1 MGKLNDTTIVNSIN
15 SEYVLLTD
23 SNGLPLRISKNNLA
37 EAVRSVMSEANIIN
51 KGLMP
56 AGLIG
61 SKNVMAS
68 VLLCE
73 TTALAITGS
82 ILLSVSATTS
92 GIPNLYFISMGRAG
106 GSTGN
111 PTVRVKVLSGNYTI
125 KIIGKTDAD
134 GKCKVYAERNQF
146 TPILDVIAMSTYGIT
161 MKMEIAD
168 NSDFEGGF
176 EATLE

>member
-1 MGKLNDTTIVNSIN
+1 MGKLSEAAIVNSIN

-23 SNGLPLRISKNNLA
+23 SNGLPVRISKNNLA
-37 EAVRSVMSEANIIN
+37 EVIRGVMNEANITD

-56 AGLIG
+56 SGMIG
-61 SKNVMAS
+61 SINKGAS
-68 VLLCE
+68 TLLCE
-73 TTALAITGS
+73 TQSIAVTAS
-82 ILLSVSATTS
+82 MLLSISATTT
-92 GIPNLYFISMGRAG
+92 GLPNLYFMTMARASG
-106 GSTGN
+106 NTGD
-111 PTVRVKVLSGNYTI
+111 PIIKVKVLAGSYNM

-134 GKCKVYAERNQF
+134 GKCKVYAERNRF
-146 TPILDVIAMSTYGIT
+146 TPILDVIAMSTSGIT

>member
-1 MGKLNDTTIVNSIN
+1 MKLNEAAHVNTIGSEFITLMDANGSPLKIN
-15 SEYVLLTD
+15 KAD
-23 SNGLPLRISKNNLA
+23 LA
-37 EAVRSVMSEANIIN
+37 EAIRDNIPEANIIN

-61 SKNVMAS
+61 FKNVMTS

-111 PTVRVKVLSGNYTI
+111 PTVRVKVLSGDYTI
-125 KIIGKTDAD
+125 KIIGK
-134 GKCKVYAERNQF
+134 
-146 TPILDVIAMSTYGIT
+146 ILLC
-161 MKMEIAD
+161 
-168 NSDFEGGF
+168 EGRK
-176 EATLE
+176 

>member
-1 MGKLNDTTIVNSIN
+1 MGKLNDSTIVNSIN

-61 SKNVMAS
+61 SKNVMES

-111 PTVRVKVLSGNYTI
+111 PTVRVKVLSGDYTI

-146 TPILDVIAMSTYGIT
+146 TPVLDVIAMSTYGIT

>member
-1 MGKLNDTTIVNSIN
+1 MGKLSEAAIVNSIN

-23 SNGLPLRISKNNLA
+23 SNGLPVRISKNNLA
-37 EAVRSVMSEANIIN
+37 EVIRGVMNEANITD

-56 AGLIG
+56 SGMIG
-61 SKNVMAS
+61 SINKGAS
-68 VLLCE
+68 TLLCE
-73 TTALAITGS
+73 TQSITVTAS
-82 ILLSVSATTS
+82 MLLSISATTT
-92 GIPNLYFISMGRAG
+92 GLPNLYFITMARASG
-106 GSTGN
+106 NTGN
-111 PTVRVKVLSGNYTI
+111 PIIKVKVLSGSYNM

-134 GKCKVYAERNQF
+134 GKCKIYAERNQF

-161 MKMEIAD
+161 MKMETAD

>member
-1 MGKLNDTTIVNSIN
+1 MGKLSEAAIVNSIN

-23 SNGLPLRISKNNLA
+23 SNGLPVRISKNNLA

-61 SKNVMAS
+61 SKNVMES

-106 GSTGN
+106 SSTGN
-111 PTVRVKVLSGNYTI
+111 PTVRVKVLSGDYTI

-146 TPILDVIAMSTYGIT
+146 TPVLDVIAMSTSGIT

-168 NSDFEGGF
+168 NSDFANGF
-176 EATLE
+176 EATLM

>member
-1 MGKLNDTTIVNSIN
+1 MGKLSEAAIVNSIN

-23 SNGLPLRISKNNLA
+23 SNGLPVRISKNNLA
-37 EAVRSVMSEANIIN
+37 EVIRGVMNEANITD

-56 AGLIG
+56 SGMIG
-61 SKNVMAS
+61 SMNKGAS
-68 VLLCE
+68 TLLCE
-73 TTALAITGS
+73 TRSITVTAS
-82 ILLSVSATTS
+82 MLLSISATTT
-92 GIPNLYFISMGRAG
+92 GLPNLYFITMARASG
-106 GSTGN
+106 NTGD
-111 PTVRVKVLSGNYTI
+111 PIIKVKVLAGSYNM

-161 MKMEIAD
+161 MKMETAD

>member
-1 MGKLNDTTIVNSIN
+1 MGKLSEAAIVNSIN

-23 SNGLPLRISKNNLA
+23 SNGLPVRISKNNLA

-61 SKNVMAS
+61 SKNVMKS

-106 GSTGN
+106 SSTGN
-111 PTVRVKVLSGNYTI
+111 PTVRVKVLSGDYTI

-146 TPILDVIAMSTYGIT
+146 TPVLNVIAMSTYGIT

>member
-1 MGKLNDTTIVNSIN
+1 MGKLSEAAIVNSIN

-23 SNGLPLRISKNNLA
+23 SNGLPVRISKNNLA
-37 EAVRSVMSEANIIN
+37 EVIRGVMNEANITD

-56 AGLIG
+56 SGMIG
-61 SKNVMAS
+61 SINKGAS
-68 VLLCE
+68 TLLCE
-73 TTALAITGS
+73 TQSITVTAS
-82 ILLSVSATTS
+82 MLLSISAVTT
-92 GIPNLYFISMGRAG
+92 GLPNLYFITMARASG
-106 GSTGN
+106 NTGN
-111 PTVRVKVLSGNYTI
+111 PIIKVKVLSGSYNM

-134 GKCKVYAERNQF
+134 GKCKIYAERNQF

-161 MKMEIAD
+161 MKMETAD

>member
-111 PTVRVKVLSGNYTI
+111 PTVRVKVLSGDYTI

>member
-111 PTVRVKVLSGNYTI
+111 PTVRVKVLSGDYTI
-125 KIIGKTDAD
+125 KIIGKTDAN

>member
-1 MGKLNDTTIVNSIN
+1 MSTIG

-23 SNGLPLRISKNNLA
+23 SNGLPVRISKNNLA

-82 ILLSVSATTS
+82 ILLSVSAITS
-92 GIPNLYFISMGRAG
+92 GIPNLYFISMGRAV

-111 PTVRVKVLSGNYTI
+111 PTLRVKVLSGDYTI
-125 KIIGKTDAD
+125 KIIGKTDAED
-134 GKCKVYAERNQF
+134 KCKVYAERNQF
-146 TPILDVIAMSTYGIT
+146 TPVLNVIAMSTYGIT

-168 NSDFEGGF
+168 NSEFEGGF

>member
-1 MGKLNDTTIVNSIN
+1 MGKLSEAAIVNSIN

>member
-1 MGKLNDTTIVNSIN
+1 MGKLSEAAIVNSIN

-23 SNGLPLRISKNNLA
+23 SNGLPVRISKNNLA

-61 SKNVMAS
+61 SKNVMKS

-73 TTALAITGS
+73 TTDLAITGS

-106 GSTGN
+106 SSTGN
-111 PTVRVKVLSGNYTI
+111 PTVRVKVLSGDYTI

-146 TPILDVIAMSTYGIT
+146 TPVLNVIAMSTYGIT

>member
-1 MGKLNDTTIVNSIN
+1 MGKLSEAAIVNSIN

-23 SNGLPLRISKNNLA
+23 SNGLPVRISKNNLA
-37 EAVRSVMSEANIIN
+37 EVIRGVMNEANITD

-56 AGLIG
+56 SGMIG
-61 SKNVMAS
+61 SINKGAS
-68 VLLCE
+68 TLLCE
-73 TTALAITGS
+73 TQSITVTAS
-82 ILLSVSATTS
+82 MLLSISAVTT
-92 GIPNLYFISMGRAG
+92 GLPNLYFITMART
-106 GSTGN
+106 TGN
-111 PTVRVKVLSGNYTI
+111 TGDPIINVKVLAGSYNM

-176 EATLE
+176 EATLI

>member
-1 MGKLNDTTIVNSIN
+1 MGKLSEAAIVNSIN

-23 SNGLPLRISKNNLA
+23 SNGLPVRISKNNLA
-37 EAVRSVMSEANIIN
+37 EVIRGVMNEANITD

-56 AGLIG
+56 SGMIG
-61 SKNVMAS
+61 SINKGAS
-68 VLLCE
+68 TLLCE
-73 TTALAITGS
+73 TQSITVTAS
-82 ILLSVSATTS
+82 MLLSISATTT
-92 GIPNLYFISMGRAG
+92 GLPNLYFITIARASG
-106 GSTGN
+106 NTGD
-111 PTVRVKVLSGNYTI
+111 PIIKVKVLAGSYNM

-146 TPILDVIAMSTYGIT
+146 TPVLDVIAMSTYGIT
-161 MKMEIAD
+161 MKMETAD

>member
-1 MGKLNDTTIVNSIN
+1 MGKLNDTAIVNSIN

-23 SNGLPLRISKNNLA
+23 SNGLPVRISKNNLA

-82 ILLSVSATTS
+82 ILLSVSAITS
-92 GIPNLYFISMGRAG
+92 GRPNLYFISMGRAV

-111 PTVRVKVLSGNYTI
+111 PTVRVKVLSGDYTI
-125 KIIGKTDAD
+125 KIIGKTDAE

-146 TPILDVIAMSTYGIT
+146 TPVLDVIAMSTYGIT

>member
-1 MGKLNDTTIVNSIN
+1 MGKLSEAAIVNSIN

-23 SNGLPLRISKNNLA
+23 SNGLPVRISKNNLA
-37 EAVRSVMSEANIIN
+37 EVIRGVMNEANITD

-56 AGLIG
+56 SGMIG
-61 SKNVMAS
+61 SINKGAS
-68 VLLCE
+68 TLLCE
-73 TTALAITGS
+73 TQSITVTAS
-82 ILLSVSATTS
+82 MLLSISTTTT
-92 GIPNLYFISMGRAG
+92 GLPNLYFITMARVSGN
-106 GSTGN
+106 TGD
-111 PTVRVKVLSGNYTI
+111 PIIKVKVLAGSYNM

-161 MKMEIAD
+161 MKMETAD

>member
-1 MGKLNDTTIVNSIN
+1 MGKLSEAAIVNSIN

-23 SNGLPLRISKNNLA
+23 SNGLPVRISKNNLA
-37 EAVRSVMSEANIIN
+37 EVIRGVMNEANITD

-56 AGLIG
+56 SGMIG
-61 SKNVMAS
+61 SINKGAS
-68 VLLCE
+68 TLLCE
-73 TTALAITGS
+73 TQSITVTAS
-82 ILLSVSATTS
+82 MLLSISATTT
-92 GIPNLYFISMGRAG
+92 GLPNLYFITMARASG
-106 GSTGN
+106 NTGD
-111 PTVRVKVLSGNYTI
+111 PIIKVKVLAGSYNM

-146 TPILDVIAMSTYGIT
+146 TPILDVIAMNTYGIT
-161 MKMEIAD
+161 MKMKIAD

>member
-1 MGKLNDTTIVNSIN
+1 MGKLNDSTIVNSIN
-15 SEYVLLTD
+15 NEYVLLID
-23 SNGLPLRISKNNLA
+23 SNGLPVRISKNNLA

-73 TTALAITGS
+73 TRSTAVTASMFLS
-82 ILLSVSATTS
+82 ISATTT
-92 GIPNLYFISMGRAG
+92 GLPNLYFITMARA
-106 GSTGN
+106 SDNTGD
-111 PTVRVKVLSGNYTI
+111 PIIKVKVLAGSYNM

-146 TPILDVIAMSTYGIT
+146 TPVLDVIAMSTYGIT

-168 NSDFEGGF
+168 NSEFEGGF

>member
-111 PTVRVKVLSGNYTI
+111 PTVRVKVLSGVYTI

>member
-1 MGKLNDTTIVNSIN
+1 MSTIG

-23 SNGLPLRISKNNLA
+23 SNGLPVRISKNNLA

-73 TTALAITGS
+73 TRSTAVTASMFLS
-82 ILLSVSATTS
+82 ISATTT
-92 GIPNLYFISMGRAG
+92 GLPNLYFITMARA
-106 GSTGN
+106 SDNTGD
-111 PTVRVKVLSGNYTI
+111 PIIKVKVLAGSYNM

-146 TPILDVIAMSTYGIT
+146 TPVLDVIAMSTYGIT

-168 NSDFEGGF
+168 NSEFEGGF

>member
-1 MGKLNDTTIVNSIN
+1 MGKLSEAAIVNSIN

-146 TPILDVIAMSTYGIT
+146 TPILDVIAMRTYGIT

>member
-1 MGKLNDTTIVNSIN
+1 MGKLNDSTIVNSIN
-15 SEYVLLTD
+15 NEYVLLID
-23 SNGLPLRISKNNLA
+23 SNGLPVRISKNNLA

-73 TTALAITGS
+73 TTDLAITGS

-92 GIPNLYFISMGRAG
+92 GIPNLYFISMGRAR

-176 EATLE
+176 EAKLE

>member
-1 MGKLNDTTIVNSIN
+1 MGKLNEAAQVSTIG

-23 SNGLPLRISKNNLA
+23 SNGLPVRISKNNLA

-73 TTALAITGS
+73 TRSTAVTASMFLS
-82 ILLSVSATTS
+82 ISATTT
-92 GIPNLYFISMGRAG
+92 GLPNLYFITMARA
-106 GSTGN
+106 SDNTGD
-111 PTVRVKVLSGNYTI
+111 PIIKVKVLAGSYNM

-146 TPILDVIAMSTYGIT
+146 TPVLDVIAMSTYGIT

-168 NSDFEGGF
+168 NSEFEGGF

>member
-1 MGKLNDTTIVNSIN
+1 MGKLSEAAIVNSIN

-111 PTVRVKVLSGNYTI
+111 PTVRVKVLSGDYTI

-146 TPILDVIAMSTYGIT
+146 TPILNVIAMSTHGIT

>member
-1 MGKLNDTTIVNSIN
+1 MGKLNDTAIVNSIN

-23 SNGLPLRISKNNLA
+23 SNGLPVRISKNNLA

-111 PTVRVKVLSGNYTI
+111 PTVRVKVLSGDYTI
-125 KIIGKTDAD
+125 KIIGKTDAE
-134 GKCKVYAERNQF
+134 GKCKIYAERTQY
-146 TPILDVIAMSTYGIT
+146 TPVLNILSMNTVGIAI
-161 MKMEIAD
+161 KMETAD
-168 NSDFEGGF
+168 NSEFANGF
-176 EATLE
+176 EATLM

>member
-1 MGKLNDTTIVNSIN
+1 MGKLNEAAQVSTIG

-23 SNGLPLRISKNNLA
+23 SNGLPVRISKNNLA

-61 SKNVMAS
+61 SKNVMES

-106 GSTGN
+106 SSTGN
-111 PTVRVKVLSGNYTI
+111 PTVRVKVLSGDYTI

-146 TPILDVIAMSTYGIT
+146 TPVLNVIAMSTYGIT